1 MMSSPLYRLGSELL
15 EKIGLETCLD
25 AALSLISLIQY
36 INNLTFIEYF
46 QSDTNP
52 SVNIQIQIQELI

>member
-1 MMSSPLYRLGSELL
+1 MMSSPLYRLGSGLL

-25 AALSLISLIQY
+25 TALSLISLIQY

-46 QSDTNP
+46 QSDTNT